1 MSIQKLTDKQKV
13 FIEAYLRCLN
23 ATQAAREAGYSETSL
38 RQIAHETLSKHYI
51 RAEIDR
57 RLAEQ
62 TMPATETLTRLALQA
77 RNEASAYLD
86 EDGRV
91 DIAALVNDGL
101 QHLVKK
107 IKFGKSGDWV
117 EVEFYD
123 AQSALQLIGR
133 TQGLFVDKTALT
145 DPTGE
150 KEYAG
155 LPDDERIERIAT
167 LLDRAGTRRAGPSPD
182 SAGEDET
189 D

>member
-145 DPTGE
+145 DPTG
-150 KEYAG
+150 KESYDPLG
-155 LPDDERIERIAT
+155 NDLRSELLGRLSRLSGRDEAAEVRPE
-167 LLDRAGTRRAGPSPD
+167 PEPEES
-182 SAGEDET
+182 
-189 D
+189 